1 MILMKKYACVILIIT
16 SIAACNTRQPDK
28 EVIISDTTNTITRV
42 DSATQIIDA
51 HYFWEADQDTP
62 DGLMM
67 KKSRPISPDSLTT
80 GNLLQVLNN
89 LHPNVELSYV
99 KTSGDTMFVKI
110 NKSTY
115 LTQRTG
121 SSGAEAYLAEVT
133 YNLTELTGINFVD
146 INFKMGDHAEPGT
159 YSRTDFVWAK
169 K

>member
-1 MILMKKYACVILIIT
+1 M
-16 SIAACNTRQPDK
+16 
-28 EVIISDTTNTITRV
+28 ISDSTNKITRV
-42 DSATQIIDA
+42 DSANQIIDA
-51 HYFWEADQDTP
+51 HYFWEADQDAP
-62 DGLMM
+62 NGLVM

-80 GNLLQVLNN
+80 VNLLQALNN
-89 LHPNVELSYV
+89 LHPNVELSFA
-99 KTSGDTMFVKI
+99 KTSGDTVFVKI

-115 LTQRTG
+115 LTQRMG

>member
-1 MILMKKYACVILIIT
+1 MKKYACAILLIT
-16 SIAACNTRQPDK
+16 SIAACNTRKPDAEAVSTDSLNK
-28 EVIISDTTNTITRV
+28 ITRV

-51 HYFWEADQDTP
+51 HYFWEADQDSP
-62 DGLMM
+62 KGLMM

-80 GNLLQVLNN
+80 NSLLQVLNN

-99 KTSGDTMFVKI
+99 TTSGDTVFVKI
-110 NKSTY
+110 NKSKY
-115 LTQRTG
+115 LTQRMG

-159 YSRTDFVWAK
+159 YSKTDFVMDK
-169 K
+169 NN

>member
-1 MILMKKYACVILIIT
+1 MKKYACAILIIT
-16 SIAACNTRQPDK
+16 SIAACNTKQPDK
-28 EVIISDTTNTITRV
+28 EVVVIDSSNKITRV
-42 DSATQIIDA
+42 DSANTIIDA

-62 DGLMM
+62 DGLTM
-67 KKSRPISPDSLTT
+67 KKSRPISPDSLTS

-99 KTSGDTMFVKI
+99 KSAGDTVFVKI
-110 NKSTY
+110 DKSAY
-115 LTQRTG
+115 LTQRMG

-146 INFKMGDHAEPGT
+146 INFKIGDHAEPGI
-159 YSRTDFVWAK
+159 YARTDFVWAK

>member
-1 MILMKKYACVILIIT
+1 MKKYACAILIIT
-16 SIAACNTRQPDK
+16 SVAACNTKQPDK
-28 EVIISDTTNTITRV
+28 EVVISDSTNKITRV

-62 DGLMM
+62 NGLVM
-67 KKSRPISPDSLTT
+67 KKSRPISPDSITT
-80 GNLLQVLNN
+80 GNLLQALNN
-89 LHPNVELSYV
+89 LHPNVELSFV
-99 KTSGDTMFVKI
+99 KTSGDTVFVKI

-115 LTQRTG
+115 LTQRMG

-146 INFKMGDHAEPGT
+146 INFKMGDHAEPGI
-159 YSRTDFVWAK
+159 YSRTDFVRDK

>member
-1 MILMKKYACVILIIT
+1 MKKYACAILIIT
-16 SIAACNTRQPDK
+16 SVAACNTRQPDK
-28 EVIISDTTNTITRV
+28 EVVISDSTNKITRV
-42 DSATQIIDA
+42 DSANQIIDA
-51 HYFWEADQDTP
+51 HYFWEADQDAP
-62 DGLMM
+62 NGLVM

-80 GNLLQVLNN
+80 VNLLQALNN
-89 LHPNVELSYV
+89 LHPNVELSFA
-99 KTSGDTMFVKI
+99 KTSGDTVFVKI

-115 LTQRTG
+115 LTQRMG